1 MQKTK
6 SDLKREWI
14 TKIEKFETLELK
26 VKNYTVNQNQSILLK
41 FFRLQW
47 LSTGIQLP
55 IVEKTDEIDRV
66 NQHIWTGIN

>member
-47 LSTGIQLP
+47 LSTQTQLP
-55 IVEKTDEIDRV
+55 IAEKTAEIDRV